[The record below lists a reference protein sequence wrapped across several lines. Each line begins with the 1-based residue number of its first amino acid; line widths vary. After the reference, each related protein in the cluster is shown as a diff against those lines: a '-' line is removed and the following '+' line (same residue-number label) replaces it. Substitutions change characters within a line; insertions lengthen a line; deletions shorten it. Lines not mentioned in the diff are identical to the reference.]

1 MLSIHFLKILQKR
14 IKKRAQ
20 NFEHG
25 GLLFT
30 AFTAGTVFA
39 VGNEDNAVSGSIGD
53 FVLHGVKFI
62 ELLPGKA
69 GKFFVLWQK
78 IISLY

>member
-1 MLSIHFLKILQKR
+1 MLKI
-14 IKKRAQ
+14 
-20 NFEHG
+20 FEHG
-25 GLLFT
+25 VLTCSLFA
-30 AFTAGTVFA
+30 AFAAGAGTVICHKQ
-39 VGNEDNAVSGSIGD
+39 NTVSGSIGD

-69 GKFFVLWQK
+69 GKFFVFGQK